1 MFSGAVAADFSP
13 ERQEAKNRYA
23 TMSEQGFDNNS
34 KPVYPARYIQGCT
47 CRDGRLVTLRPICQE
62 DKLLEKEFIEHLS
75 VESSRFRFFDR
86 IAEATPEMLAQFC
99 NIDYVH
105 EMAIIAEYNSGDE
118 KRNVGVG
125 RLIIEPDTGSGEFA
139 LVVADDFQANGLGTK
154 FLNIIIDIG
163 RERELKSIYGIV
175 MQDNWKMIRLAKKL
189 GFTTETSLDREV
201 RVIREL

>member
-1 MFSGAVAADFSP
+1 MA
-13 ERQEAKNRYA
+13 
-23 TMSEQGFDNNS
+23 EQGFDDTS
-34 KPVYPARYIQGCT
+34 KSVYPARYIQDWN

-75 VESSRFRFFDR
+75 VESSRFRFFET
-86 IAEATPEMLAQFC
+86 IAIATPEMLTQFC

-105 EMAIIAEYNSGDE
+105 EMAIIAEYNSGGE

-125 RLIIEPDTGSGEFA
+125 RLIIEHDTGSGEFA
-139 LVVADDFQANGLGTK
+139 IVVADDFQANGLGTK
-154 FLNIIIDIG
+154 LLNILINIG

-189 GFTTETSLDREV
+189 GFTQETSLNKETKV
-201 RVIREL
+201 TREL

>member
-1 MFSGAVAADFSP
+1 MA
-13 ERQEAKNRYA
+13 
-23 TMSEQGFDNNS
+23 EQGFDNND
-34 KPVYPARYIQGCT
+34 KPVYPARYIQGWT
-47 CRDGRLVTLRPICQE
+47 CRDGRLVTLRPICQG

-139 LVVADDFQANGLGTK
+139 IVVADDFQANGLGTK
-154 FLNIIIDIG
+154 LLNILIDIG

-201 RVIREL
+201 KVIRDLWLSD

>member
-1 MFSGAVAADFSP
+1 MA
-13 ERQEAKNRYA
+13 
-23 TMSEQGFDNNS
+23 EQGFDNNGKS
-34 KPVYPARYIQGCT
+34 VYPARYIEDWR
-47 CRDGRLVTLRPICQE
+47 CRDGRLVILRPICQG

-86 IAEATPEMLAQFC
+86 IAEATPEMLTQFC

-125 RLIIEPDTGSGEFA
+125 RLIIEPDTGAGELA
-139 LVVADDFQANGLGTK
+139 IVVADDFQANGLGTK
-154 FLNIIIDIG
+154 LLNILIDIS

-201 RVIREL
+201 KVIRGLWLSD

>member
-1 MFSGAVAADFSP
+1 MA
-13 ERQEAKNRYA
+13 
-23 TMSEQGFDNNS
+23 EQGFDDKS
-34 KPVYPARYIQGCT
+34 KSVYLARYIQDWT

-62 DKLLEKEFIEHLS
+62 DKLLEKEFIERLS
-75 VESSRFRFFDR
+75 VESSRFRFFDT
-86 IAEATPEMLAQFC
+86 IAEATPEMLTQFC

-139 LVVADDFQANGLGTK
+139 IVVADDFQANGLGTK
-154 FLNIIIDIG
+154 LLNILLDIG
-163 RERELKSIYGIV
+163 RERELKNIYGIV
-175 MQDNWKMIRLAKKL
+175 MPDNWKMIRLAKKL